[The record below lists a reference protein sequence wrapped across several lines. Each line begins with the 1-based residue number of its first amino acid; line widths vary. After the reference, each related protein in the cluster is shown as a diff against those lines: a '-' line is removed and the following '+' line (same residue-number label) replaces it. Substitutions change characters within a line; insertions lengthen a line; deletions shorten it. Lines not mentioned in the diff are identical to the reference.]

1 MQHLCLIVSTTV
13 NKTLIVVASRYR
25 LFYNSRE
32 MTGEYVENQRDVWH
46 LLAFQLAVSALIAL
60 IALVVNGAM
69 ASLSA
74 LLGGLICVVPNVY
87 FVRQLFKYKGARA
100 AKQIVNGFYKGEALK
115 LLLTIALFVL
125 VFKLIRIN
133 PLFFFMAFI
142 AAQMVFW
149 FVPLISNN
157 KRK

>member
-1 MQHLCLIVSTTV
+1 
-13 NKTLIVVASRYR
+13 
-25 LFYNSRE
+25 
-32 MTGEYVENQRDVWH
+32 MTGGHVENQRDVWH
-46 LLAFQLAVSALIAL
+46 LLAFQLGISVLIAL
-60 IALVVNGAM
+60 IAIVVDGAM

-74 LLGGLICVVPNVY
+74 LLGGLVCVVPNVY

-115 LLLTIALFVL
+115 LLLTIALFLL
-125 VFKLIRIN
+125 VFKLIKIN
-133 PLFFFMAFI
+133 PLVFFVAFI

-149 FVPLISNN
+149 FVPLISNI